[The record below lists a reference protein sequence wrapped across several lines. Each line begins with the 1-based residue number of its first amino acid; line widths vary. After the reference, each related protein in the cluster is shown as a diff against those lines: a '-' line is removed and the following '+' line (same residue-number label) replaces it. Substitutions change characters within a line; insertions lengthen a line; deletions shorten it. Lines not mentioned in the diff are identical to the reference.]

1 MTGFVAIM
9 WGIWGALVLA
19 MLALKLYAGRLSR
32 NEENQLVLD
41 SAFDNL
47 KSEQAAI
54 ADSMHKIEPMRK
66 ATFWLVIA
74 ASVFVLGYYILDVV
88 NQFK

>member
-9 WGIWGALVLA
+9 WAVWGVLVVV
-19 MLALKLYAGRLSR
+19 MLALKIYAGRLSR

-47 KSEQAAI
+47 KTEQAAI
-54 ADSMHKIEPMRK
+54 ADSMHKLEPIRK
-66 ATFWLVIA
+66 ASLWLVVA
-74 ASVFVLGYYILDVV
+74 ATVFVVGYYAMDVV

>member
-9 WGIWGALVLA
+9 WAIWGALVVV
-19 MLALKLYAGRLSR
+19 MLTLKVYAGRLSA

-47 KSEQAAI
+47 KAEQAAI
-54 ADSMHKIEPMRK
+54 ADNMHRIEPMRK
-66 ATFWLVIA
+66 TSMWLVVA
-74 ASVFVLGYYILDVV
+74 ATVFVVGYYAVDVV

>member
-1 MTGFVAIM
+1 MTGFVPVM
-9 WGIWGALVLA
+9 WSIWGVLVVV
-19 MLALKLYAGRLSR
+19 MLALKIYSGRLSR

-47 KSEQAAI
+47 KTEQAAI
-54 ADSMHKIEPMRK
+54 ADSMHKLEPIRK
-66 ATFWLVIA
+66 ASLWLVVA
-74 ASVFVLGYYILDVV
+74 ATVFVVGYYAMDVV

>member
-1 MTGFVAIM
+1 M
-9 WGIWGALVLA
+9 WGIWGVLVLV
-19 MLALKLYAGRLSR
+19 MLGLKIYAGRLSR

-47 KSEQAAI
+47 KIEQAEI
-54 ADSMHKIEPMRK
+54 ADSIHKIEPVRK
-66 ATFWLVIA
+66 ASLWLVVA
-74 ASVFVLGYYILDVV
+74 ATVFVVGYYAVDVV

>member
-9 WGIWGALVLA
+9 WAVWGVLVVV
-19 MLALKLYAGRLSR
+19 MLALKIYAGRLSR

-47 KSEQAAI
+47 KTEQAAI
-54 ADSMHKIEPMRK
+54 ADSIHKIEPVRK
-66 ATFWLVIA
+66 ASLWLVVA
-74 ASVFVLGYYILDVV
+74 ATVFVIGYYVMDVV

>member
-9 WGIWGALVLA
+9 WAVWGVLVVV
-19 MLALKLYAGRLSR
+19 MLAPKIYAGRLSR

-47 KSEQAAI
+47 KTEQAAI
-54 ADSMHKIEPMRK
+54 ADSIHKIEPVRK
-66 ATFWLVIA
+66 ASLWLVVA
-74 ASVFVLGYYILDVV
+74 ATVFVIGYYVMDVV